1 MLAGGALIGYNYRMS
16 ITEKIKADYMKKNGL
31 NCAETILR
39 VANDELALGLDKNAL
54 LLAAG
59 FGGGMAVGNVCGALT
74 GSIMVLSRLYVKERA
89 HEGTRIKDV
98 EKKLIEAFEKEFGTL
113 LCTPIKDKFFHPED
127 KCKAVVLKTAQLL
140 EELLA
145 SDPP

>member
-1 MLAGGALIGYNYRMS
+1 MS
-16 ITEKIKADYMKKNGL
+16 ITEPVRNDYMKKNSL

-39 VANDELALGLDKNAL
+39 VANNELKLGLDKNAL

-59 FGGGMAVGNVCGALT
+59 FGGGLGVGNVCGALT
-74 GSIMVLSRLYVKERA
+74 GSIMVLSRLYVKSHA

-113 LCTPIKDKFFHPED
+113 LCTPIKDKHFHPED
-127 KCKAVVLKTAQLL
+127 KCKAVVLKAA
-140 EELLA
+140 ELLDSLLA
-145 SDPP
+145 NDPPEAG

>member
-1 MLAGGALIGYNYRMS
+1 MDLHIAEEIRN
-16 ITEKIKADYMKKNGL
+16 DYMKKNGF

-39 VANDELALGLDKNAL
+39 VANGELKLGLDKNAL

-89 HEGTRIKDV
+89 HESGRIKEI
-98 EKKLIEAFEKEFGTL
+98 EKKFIEAFEKEFGTL
-113 LCTPIKDKFFHPED
+113 LCTPIKSKHFKPDVH
-127 KCKAVVLKTAQLL
+127 CKSVVLATAEILENLL
-140 EELLA
+140 K
-145 SDPP
+145 SDPPAA